1 MAIAIGALTQFK
13 APPLW
18 KLVDGGV
25 GGFKRTKVKYVKY
38 GGDEWIVPFVEA
50 TLARG
55 EDVNSKDEAN
65 TTALMFAVGSN
76 QNSIARLLLKEPNI
90 NVNCKNDFGE
100 TALHFAAGVGNIRG
114 VQLLFED
121 SRRRLN
127 IFNQENDFGN
137 TPVVT
142 AINRN
147 EIDVLRQLV
156 SHPSVNLETR
166 NWRGWSLE
174 EIARWVLNN
183 RWICC

>member
-50 TLARG
+50 ALARG
-55 EDVNSKDEAN
+55 EDVNSKDEAS

-76 QNSIARLLLKEPNI
+76 QNSIARLLLKEPNLD
-90 NVNCKNDFGE
+90 VNCKNDFGE

-166 NWRGWSLE
+166 NWRGWDLE
-174 EIARWVLNN
+174 EIARWVFNN
-183 RWICC
+183 RWIC